1 MSRPV
6 VVVVV
11 LLLAGLAAPATSES
25 NHDERC
31 SCRCP
36 ETSSVDETI
45 VPDFPKRKIYINATV
60 KAPSCDCEHVVKPV
74 LNLNQDQVDKLCPRC
89 QCKHEARSTITIKV
103 VVILILW
110 IISML
115 VLYLVFLVCIEPFV
129 TARTTPR
136 VQVRRGTNLPYQ
148 SQRDEGT
155 EGSIDNDT
163 NVNATPLRSTSSGPR
178 AVVNRLGREADKWKR
193 QVQVQRS
200 SVYDTHSMLN

>member
-1 MSRPV
+1 M
-6 VVVVV
+6 
-11 LLLAGLAAPATSES
+11 APGNSES

-31 SCRCP
+31 SCKCP
-36 ETSSVDETI
+36 ETSYVDESIT
-45 VPDFPKRKIYINATV
+45 PDFPKRKIYINATV
-60 KAPSCDCEHVVKPV
+60 KAFNCDCEHVVKPV
-74 LNLNQDQVDKLCPRC
+74 LNLNQEQVDKLCPRC
-89 QCKHEARSTITIKV
+89 QCKHEERSTITIKV

-110 IISML
+110 ILSML

-148 SQRDEGT
+148 SHRDEVGPD
-155 EGSIDNDT
+155 ESSIDNDV
-163 NVNATPLRSTSSGPR
+163 NVNATPLRDYRPSSGPR